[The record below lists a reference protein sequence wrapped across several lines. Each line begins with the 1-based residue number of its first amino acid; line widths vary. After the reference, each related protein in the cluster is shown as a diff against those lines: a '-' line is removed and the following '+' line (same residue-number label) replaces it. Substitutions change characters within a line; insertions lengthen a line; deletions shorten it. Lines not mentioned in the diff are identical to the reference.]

1 MYKKEQENI
10 GVAVQ
15 GPEWTTPYAFNQ
27 HLWAQPHDS
36 IVMDVELGELWYGN
50 ILHTES

>member
-1 MYKKEQENI
+1 MRKHKRTLE
-10 GVAVQ
+10 VAVQ
-15 GPEWTTPYAFNQ
+15 GPEWTTPYACNQ

-36 IVMDVELGELWYGN
+36 MVIDVELGELWNGN